1 MNTDNIVKKMAAAAI
16 MTSLVASTFCTQ
28 SFAAQSGIN
37 ILDNIT
43 VSGEIR
49 PRWEMSDVKDNAP
62 DTANAY
68 TARTRLAVSGMLL
81 GVEGLSAKV
90 GITSVNN
97 FGYTDYAPSDA
108 AYDVILDPQQAIL
121 TEGYLAYTASG
132 TTLLAGR
139 SFVNLDDQR
148 FVGTVGWRQM
158 ERAYDTVTLV
168 NKSVEGV
175 TFTAAWVYGYQGVNA
190 NPTADTGS
198 ALVNVNYIAMPQLQL
213 SAFAYLLADIHD
225 TYGVRASGKAD
236 MGGVK
241 LDYAA
246 SYAIQRNA
254 TLEYVLDETPEI
266 EASYYDIALG
276 ANISGMIL
284 GAEYEVLGD
293 AQGESIKGFTTPLA
307 TLHKFQGWADV
318 FLGRTSGS
326 NNDGLADMSAKIGYA
341 APGLGKLLGVY
352 HKFDALT
359 GENDDLGSEIDVL
372 YANRVPGV
380 NNLDFLAKAAFY
392 SMGDSGNDVTKAWVQ
407 LDYKF
412 SVK

>member
-1 MNTDNIVKKMAAAAI
+1 MKKSLKTLATLSVVAA
-16 MTSLVASTFCTQ
+16 SFCTQ
-28 SFAAQSGIN
+28 SLAAESGIN

-43 VSGEIR
+43 FSGEIR

-68 TARTRLAVSGMLL
+68 TARTRLAVSGTLL
-81 GVEGLSAKV
+81 GVEGLNAKV
-90 GITSVNN
+90 GMTSVNN

-108 AYDVILDPQQAIL
+108 AYDLILDPQQAIL
-121 TEGYLAYTASG
+121 TEGYLAYTTAG

-148 FVGTVGWRQM
+148 FIGTVGWRQM

-168 NKSVEGV
+168 NKSVEGL
-175 TFTAAWVYGYQGVNA
+175 TLTGAWVYGYQGVNS
-190 NPTADTGS
+190 NPTTDTGS

-246 SYAIQRNA
+246 SYAMQRNA
-254 TLEYVLDETPEI
+254 TLEYMLDETPEI

-276 ANISGMIL
+276 ANISGVIV

-326 NNDGLADMSAKIGYA
+326 NTEGLADMSAKIGYT

-372 YANRVPGV
+372 YANKVPGV

-392 SMGDSGNDVTKAWVQ
+392 SMGDSGNDVTKMWVQ